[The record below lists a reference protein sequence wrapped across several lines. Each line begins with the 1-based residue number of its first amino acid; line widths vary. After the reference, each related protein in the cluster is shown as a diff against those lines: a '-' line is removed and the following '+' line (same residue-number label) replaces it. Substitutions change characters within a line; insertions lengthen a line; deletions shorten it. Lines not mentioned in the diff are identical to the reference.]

1 MKSDTEN
8 DNIEWVVFGSLF
20 AIFGALS
27 TIPPLQDIM
36 LSFFDLDTSVFVS
49 LIFGVVGVGCIMI
62 YFFRNNS
69 TTQ

>member
-49 LIFGVVGVGCIMI
+49 LIFGVVGVGCIVI
-62 YFFRNNS
+62 YFFRKNS
-69 TTQ
+69 TTK